1 MRARVNYISTHTRLY
16 ILIYPIDTIHTSGKA
31 VINNVPVS
39 ARPSGAHPLLG
50 PTTDVFY
57 LAQPAAETWQNP
69 AVFDQQNDPA
79 TRRSEKDW
87 SGGMPRPGDSVA
99 RAPLPNSPGVRGQDV
114 PPDQMSPRTR
124 DPRTR
129 CPPGHVV
136 LGPDVPRQDRMSPL
150 PLPQTHV
157 SLASVQT

>member
-1 MRARVNYISTHTRLY
+1 MPSWLPARAQV
-16 ILIYPIDTIHTSGKA
+16 
-31 VINNVPVS
+31 
-39 ARPSGAHPLLG
+39 GAAMASCWHETEGMAGQPCP
-50 PTTDVFY
+50 PTKLKY
-57 LAQPAAETWQNP
+57 LAVTVMTAASTVLGKSVRFLEH
-69 AVFDQQNDPA
+69 V
-79 TRRSEKDW
+79 S
-87 SGGMPRPGDSVA
+87 PGYCA
-99 RAPLPNSPGVRGQDV
+99 CQYREYRAGVRGQDV